1 MKKKKGILLYFDNFH
16 LVSDMPDEQLGLL
29 FRALMECGELESDGA
44 DGMAGIEIRYPG
56 MSPQAQMAFAFMA
69 DNIRRDAATYNQ
81 KCANYRAAAQRR
93 EDTRRDEL
101 ARYVR
106 QLENNRE
113 RPGEAAP

>member
-1 MKKKKGILLYFDNFH
+1 
-16 LVSDMPDEQLGLL
+16 
-29 FRALMECGELESDGA
+29 
-44 DGMAGIEIRYPG
+44 
-56 MSPQAQMAFAFMA
+56 MA

-113 RPGEAAP
+113 RPRRAAP